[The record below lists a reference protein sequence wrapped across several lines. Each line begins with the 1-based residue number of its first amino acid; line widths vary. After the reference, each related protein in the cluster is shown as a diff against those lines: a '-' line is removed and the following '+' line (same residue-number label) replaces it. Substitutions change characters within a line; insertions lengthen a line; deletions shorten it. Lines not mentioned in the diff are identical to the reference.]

1 MSFPFFIAKRYLTAR
16 SKRNFISIISLMSVT
31 GVAIGVAALVIVMS
45 VYNGVTEE
53 MREKILGANPH
64 VLVLA
69 SQPGAFDPAPVE
81 VAGKG
86 EGVPLLKEESG
97 EEEANKVEPA
107 EAVTPVLGMVQSVPG
122 VKSAT
127 PFLYAEVLL
136 STPSG
141 ATGLVVRGIDPCQA
155 AEAMP
160 LLRELQQGSVANLE
174 RKSGPAGILVGHELA
189 SRFKLRVGS
198 RVNLMSPAGQSTTA
212 GFVPK
217 LKPFR
222 VEGVFKSGMSDFDS
236 RLAYVSLAAAQDLM
250 GYPAGRISGIEAF
263 IEDPYNA
270 KEVAGA
276 VTAKLGWPFYARNW
290 IDMNANLFAALQ
302 LERFGMFIVLVM
314 VILVG
319 SFSIITS
326 LVMLVMEKT
335 KDIAILMSMGAT
347 ARDVRR
353 IFMLQ
358 GAIIG
363 AVGTSIGYVLGII
376 LALLLK
382 EYQFIE
388 LPPDVYMMDTLPVII
403 DPVDLAIIGAVS
415 MLMCYLATIYP
426 ARKAASL
433 VPAEA
438 LRYE

>member
-1 MSFPFFIAKRYLTAR
+1 MSFPLFIASRYLTSR
-16 SKRNFISIISLMSVT
+16 NKRTFISIISLMSVM

-45 VYNGVTEE
+45 VYNGVTSE

-69 SQPGAFDPAPVE
+69 SVPNAFDPP
-81 VAGKG
+81 AGA
-86 EGVPLLKEESG
+86 
-97 EEEANKVEPA
+97 EAGQPSA
-107 EAVTPVLGMVQSVPG
+107 EAGTEAGAEQGGPAVTPVLSRVQGIPG
-122 VKSAT
+122 VVSAT

-136 STPSG
+136 STPYG
-141 ATGLVVRGIDPCQA
+141 ATGLVVRGIDPHQA

-160 LLRELQQGSVANLE
+160 LLRELEDGSVDRLD
-174 RKSGPAGILVGHELA
+174 RRTGPAGILIGRDLA
-189 SRFKLRVGS
+189 ERFRLRVGS
-198 RVNLMSPAGQSTTA
+198 RVNLMSPTGQSSTA

-217 LKPFR
+217 LKSFR
-222 VEGVFKSGMSDFDS
+222 VEGIFKSGMSDFDS
-236 RLAYVSLAAAQDLM
+236 RLAYVALPAAQELM
-250 GYPAGRISGIEAF
+250 GYPSGRISGIEAF
-263 IEDPYNA
+263 VEDPYEA
-270 KEVAGA
+270 QSVAQAA
-276 VTAKLGWPFYARNW
+276 VDELGYPFYARNW

-302 LERFGMFIVLVM
+302 LERFGMFVVLLM

-335 KDIAILMSMGAT
+335 RDIAILMSMGAT
-347 ARDVRR
+347 ASAVRR

-363 AVGTSIGYVLGII
+363 AVGTSLGYVLGII

-382 EYQFIE
+382 KYQFIE

-403 DPVDLAIIGAVS
+403 DPLDLAVIGFVS
-415 MLMCYLATIYP
+415 MLMCFLATIYP
-426 ARKAASL
+426 ARQASRL
-433 VPAEA
+433 IPAEA

>member
-1 MSFPFFIAKRYLTAR
+1 MSFPFFIAKRYLTSR
-16 SKRNFISIISLMSVT
+16 SKRTFISIISLMSVM

-64 VLVLA
+64 IIVLS

-81 VAGKG
+81 G
-86 EGVPLLKEESG
+86 LLKEEG
-97 EEEANKVEPA
+97 EQTAAPVQTDPA
-107 EAVTPVLGMVQSVPG
+107 KEGGASVSPVLAPVQQVPG
-122 VKSAT
+122 IVSAT

-136 STPSG
+136 STPYG
-141 ATGLVVRGIDPCQA
+141 ATGLVVRGIDPGQA

-160 LLRELQQGSVANLE
+160 LLRELQKGSVEDLDRE
-174 RKSGPAGILVGHELA
+174 SGPAGMIVGHDLA
-189 SRFKLRVGS
+189 TRFKLRVGS
-198 RVNLMSPAGQSTTA
+198 RVNLMSPAGQRTTA

-217 LKPFR
+217 LKSFR
-222 VEGVFKSGMSDFDS
+222 VAGIFKSGMSDFDS
-236 RLAYVSLAAAQDLM
+236 RLAYVSLPAAQDLM
-250 GYPAGRISGIEAF
+250 GYPSGRISGIEAF
-263 IEDPYNA
+263 VEDPYKA
-270 KEVAGA
+270 KEIGSAVAE
-276 VTAKLGWPFYARNW
+276 KLGWPFYARNW

-358 GAIIG
+358 GVLIG

-403 DPVDLAIIGAVS
+403 DPLDLAIIGAVS

-426 ARKAASL
+426 ARKASAL

>member
-1 MSFPFFIAKRYLTAR
+1 MKGESMSYSLFIASRYLTSR
-16 SKRNFISIISLMSVT
+16 SKRTFISIISFMSVL

-64 VLVLA
+64 VMVMA
-69 SQPGAFDPAPVE
+69 TQAGAFGPEA
-81 VAGKG
+81 ARG
-86 EGVPLLKEESG
+86 EGEVIERIRE
-97 EEEANKVEPA
+97 
-107 EAVTPVLGMVQSVPG
+107 TPG
-122 VKSAT
+122 VVSAT

-136 STPSG
+136 STPQG
-141 ATGLVVRGIDPCQA
+141 ATGLVVRGIDPVSA
-155 AEAMP
+155 GESMP
-160 LLRELQQGSVANLE
+160 LLHHLESGSVEDLVRE
-174 RKSGPAGILVGHELA
+174 SGPAGMIVGHDLA
-189 SRFKLRVGS
+189 RRFNLRVGS
-198 RVNLMSPAGQSTTA
+198 RVNLMSPAGQRTTA

-217 LKPFR
+217 LRSFR
-222 VEGVFKSGMSDFDS
+222 VVGVFKSGMSDFDS
-236 RLAYVSLAAAQDLM
+236 RLAYVSLGAAQELM
-250 GYPAGRISGIEAF
+250 GYPDGRVSGVEAF
-263 IEDPYNA
+263 VKNPYDA
-270 KEVAGA
+270 RDIARDVAER
-276 VTAKLGWPFYARNW
+276 LGPPFYSRNW

-302 LERFGMFIVLVM
+302 LERFGMFIVLLM

-347 ARDVRR
+347 AAGVRR
-353 IFMLQ
+353 IFMFQ

-363 AVGTSIGYVLGII
+363 AVGTSIGYVLGIV

-382 EYQFIE
+382 KYQFIE
-388 LPPDVYMMDTLPVII
+388 LPPGVYMMDTLPVII
-403 DPVDLAIIGAVS
+403 DPVDLLVIGAVS
-415 MLMCYLATIYP
+415 MLLCFVATIYP
-426 ARKAASL
+426 ARQAARL

>member
-16 SKRNFISIISLMSVT
+16 SKRTFISIISLMSVM

-64 VLVLA
+64 VVVLA
-69 SQPGAFDPAPVE
+69 SQPDAFDPPA
-81 VAGKG
+81 
-86 EGVPLLKEESG
+86 EGIQENADGLPLLKEEAASPEGQAASSG
-97 EEEANKVEPA
+97 
-107 EAVTPVLGMVQSVPG
+107 VTPVLARVQSVPG
-122 VKSAT
+122 IVSAT

-136 STPSG
+136 STPYG
-141 ATGLVVRGIDPCQA
+141 ATGLVVRGIDPHQA

-160 LLRELQQGSVANLE
+160 MLRNLQKGSVANLE
-174 RKSGPAGILVGHELA
+174 RESGPAGILVGHELA

-217 LKPFR
+217 LKSFR

-250 GYPAGRISGIEAF
+250 GYPSGRISGIEAF
-263 IEDPYNA
+263 IEDPYEA
-270 KEVAGA
+270 KEVAA
-276 VTAKLGWPFYARNW
+276 TVSAKLGWPFYARNW

-347 ARDVRR
+347 VRDVRR

-403 DPVDLAIIGAVS
+403 DPIDLAIIGAVS

>member
-1 MSFPFFIAKRYLTAR
+1 MSYSLFIASRYLTSR
-16 SKRNFISIISLMSVT
+16 NKRTFISVISLMSVL

-45 VYNGVTEE
+45 VYNGVTQE

-64 VLVLA
+64 IMVMA
-69 SQPGAFDPAPVE
+69 TQAGAFGADA
-81 VAGKG
+81 AKG
-86 EGVPLLKEESG
+86 RG
-97 EEEANKVEPA
+97 EAIERIRE
-107 EAVTPVLGMVQSVPG
+107 TPG
-122 VKSAT
+122 VVSAT

-136 STPSG
+136 STPQG
-141 ATGLVVRGIDPCQA
+141 ATGLVVRGIDPELA
-155 AEAMP
+155 VESMP
-160 LLRELQQGSVANLE
+160 MLQHLESGSVENLSRE
-174 RKSGPAGILVGHELA
+174 QGPAGMLVGQELA
-189 SRFKLRVGS
+189 RRFHLSVGS
-198 RVNLMSPAGQSTTA
+198 RVNLMSPAGQRTTA

-217 LKPFR
+217 LRSFR
-222 VEGVFKSGMSDFDS
+222 VEGIFKSGMSDFDS
-236 RLAYVSLAAAQDLM
+236 RLAYVPIAATQDLM
-250 GYPAGRISGIEAF
+250 GYPDGHISGVEAF
-263 IEDPYNA
+263 VEDPYKA
-270 KEVAGA
+270 RDIASDIVERLGA
-276 VTAKLGWPFYARNW
+276 PFYARNW

-302 LERFGMFIVLVM
+302 LERFGMFIVLLM

-347 ARDVRR
+347 TAGVRR

-363 AVGTSIGYVLGII
+363 AVGTSIGYVLGIV

-382 EYQFIE
+382 KYQFIE
-388 LPPDVYMMDTLPVII
+388 LPPGVYMMDTLPVII
-403 DPVDLAIIGAVS
+403 EPLDLLIIGAVS
-415 MLMCYLATIYP
+415 MLMCFVATIYP
-426 ARKAASL
+426 ARQASRL

>member
-1 MSFPFFIAKRYLTAR
+1 MSYSLFIASRYLTSR
-16 SKRNFISIISLMSVT
+16 NKRTFISVISLMSVL

-45 VYNGVTEE
+45 VYNGVTQE

-64 VLVLA
+64 IMIMSTQA
-69 SQPGAFDPAPVE
+69 GAFGPEA
-81 VAGKG
+81 AKG
-86 EGVPLLKEESG
+86 RGDVIERIRE
-97 EEEANKVEPA
+97 
-107 EAVTPVLGMVQSVPG
+107 TPG
-122 VKSAT
+122 VVSAT

-136 STPSG
+136 STPQG
-141 ATGLVVRGIDPCQA
+141 ATGLVVRGIDPELA
-155 AEAMP
+155 AESMP
-160 LLRELQQGSVANLE
+160 MLRHLESGSVDNLARE
-174 RKSGPAGILVGHELA
+174 EGPSGMLVGHDLA
-189 SRFKLRVGS
+189 RRFHLSVGS
-198 RVNLMSPAGQSTTA
+198 RVNLMSPAGQRTTA

-217 LKPFR
+217 LRSFR
-222 VEGVFKSGMSDFDS
+222 VEGIFKSGMSDFDS
-236 RLAYVSLAAAQDLM
+236 RLAYVPIAAAQDLM
-250 GYPAGRISGIEAF
+250 GYPDGHISGVEAF
-263 IEDPYNA
+263 VEDPYKA
-270 KEVAGA
+270 RDIASGMAASLGA
-276 VTAKLGWPFYARNW
+276 PFYARNW

-302 LERFGMFIVLVM
+302 LERFGMFIVLLM

-347 ARDVRR
+347 GAGVRR

-363 AVGTSIGYVLGII
+363 AVGTGIGYVLGIV

-382 EYQFIE
+382 KYQFIE
-388 LPPDVYMMDTLPVII
+388 LPPGVYMMDTLPVII
-403 DPVDLAIIGAVS
+403 EPLDLLIIGAVS
-415 MLMCYLATIYP
+415 MLMCFVATIYP
-426 ARKAASL
+426 ARQASRL

>member
-16 SKRNFISIISLMSVT
+16 SKRTFISIISLMSVM

-64 VLVLA
+64 VVVLA
-69 SQPGAFDPAPVE
+69 SQPDAFDP
-81 VAGKG
+81 
-86 EGVPLLKEESG
+86 
-97 EEEANKVEPA
+97 PA
-107 EAVTPVLGMVQSVPG
+107 ESALDNADGLPLTKAEAGPTEGQAASSGVTPVLARVQNVPG
-122 VKSAT
+122 IVSAT

-136 STPSG
+136 STPYG
-141 ATGLVVRGIDPCQA
+141 ATGLVVRGIDPHQA

-160 LLRELQQGSVANLE
+160 MLRNLQKGSVANLE
-174 RKSGPAGILVGHELA
+174 SESGPAGILVGHELA
-189 SRFKLRVGS
+189 SRSKLRVGS
-198 RVNLMSPAGQSTTA
+198 RVNLMSPAGQRTTA

-217 LKPFR
+217 LKSFR
-222 VEGVFKSGMSDFDS
+222 VEGIFKSGMSDFDS
-236 RLAYVSLAAAQDLM
+236 RLAYVALPAAQDLM

-263 IEDPYNA
+263 VEDPYKA
-270 KEVAGA
+270 KEAGA
-276 VTAKLGWPFYARNW
+276 AVSETLGWPFYARNW

-335 KDIAILMSMGAT
+335 RDIAILMSMGAT

-382 EYQFIE
+382 KYQFIE

-403 DPVDLAIIGAVS
+403 EPLDLAIIGAVS

-426 ARKAASL
+426 ARKASGL

>member
-16 SKRNFISIISLMSVT
+16 SKRSFISIISLMSVA

-69 SQPGAFDPAPVE
+69 SQPGAFDPQPAAE
-81 VAGKG
+81 VPSADT
-86 EGVPLLKEESG
+86 LLKEE
-97 EEEANKVEPA
+97 PA
-107 EAVTPVLGMVQSVPG
+107 ETAAEKAAQGADSTVTPVLGLVQSVPG
-122 VKSAT
+122 VTSAT

-136 STPSG
+136 STPYG
-141 ATGLVVRGIDPCQA
+141 ATGLVVRGIDPKQA
-155 AEAMP
+155 AEALP
-160 LLRELQQGSVANLE
+160 LLRNLQKGDVSSLE
-174 RKSGPAGILVGHELA
+174 KTSGPAGILVGHELA

-198 RVNLMSPAGQSTTA
+198 RVNLMSPTGQRTTA

-217 LKPFR
+217 LKSFR
-222 VEGVFKSGMSDFDS
+222 VGGIFKSGMSDFDS
-236 RLAYVSLAAAQDLM
+236 RLAYVSLPAAQELM

-263 IEDPYNA
+263 VEEPYEA
-270 KEVAGA
+270 KEVGAAIAG
-276 VTAKLGWPFYARNW
+276 KLGWPFYTRNW

-347 ARDVRR
+347 VRDVRR

-363 AVGTSIGYVLGII
+363 AVGTSLGYVLGII

-403 DPVDLAIIGAVS
+403 DPLDLAIIGAVS

-426 ARKAASL
+426 ARKASAL

>member
-16 SKRNFISIISLMSVT
+16 SKRTFISIISLMSVM

-64 VLVLA
+64 IIVLS

-81 VAGKG
+81 G
-86 EGVPLLKEESG
+86 LLKEEG
-97 EEEANKVEPA
+97 EQTAASAQADLAKEKGASVS
-107 EAVTPVLGMVQSVPG
+107 PVLAPVQQVPG
-122 VKSAT
+122 IVSAT

-136 STPSG
+136 STPYG
-141 ATGLVVRGIDPCQA
+141 ATGLVVRGIDPGQA

-160 LLRELQQGSVANLE
+160 LLRELQKGSVEDLDRE
-174 RKSGPAGILVGHELA
+174 SGPAGMIVGHELA
-189 SRFKLRVGS
+189 TRFKLRVGS
-198 RVNLMSPAGQSTTA
+198 RVNLMSPAGQRTTA

-217 LKPFR
+217 LKSFR
-222 VEGVFKSGMSDFDS
+222 VAGIFKSGMSDFDS
-236 RLAYVSLAAAQDLM
+236 RLAYVALPAAQDLM

-263 IEDPYNA
+263 TEDPYEA
-270 KEVAGA
+270 KEIGGA
-276 VTAKLGWPFYARNW
+276 VAEKLGWPFYARNW

-335 KDIAILMSMGAT
+335 RDIAILMSMGAT

-353 IFMLQ
+353 IFTLQ

-363 AVGTSIGYVLGII
+363 AVGTGIGYVLGII

-382 EYQFIE
+382 KYQFIE

-403 DPVDLAIIGAVS
+403 DPLDLAVIGVVS

-426 ARKAASL
+426 ARKASGL

>member
-1 MSFPFFIAKRYLTAR
+1 MSYPLFIASRYLTSR
-16 SKRNFISIISLMSVT
+16 SKRTFISIISLMSVM

-45 VYNGVTEE
+45 VYNGVTQETQD
-53 MREKILGANPH
+53 KILGANPH
-64 VLVLA
+64 IMVM
-69 SQPGAFDPAPVE
+69 SSRPGAFNAPSVT
-81 VAGKG
+81 G
-86 EGVPLLKEESG
+86 EGEST
-97 EEEANKVEPA
+97 ES
-107 EAVTPVLGMVQSVPG
+107 PVLAQVRQMPG
-122 VKSAT
+122 VTSAV

-141 ATGLVVRGIDPCQA
+141 ATGLVVRGIDPEQSM
-155 AEAMP
+155 EAMP
-160 LLRELQQGSVANLE
+160 MLRDLEQGSAASLVAGA
-174 RKSGPAGILVGHELA
+174 GPAGIIVGQDLA
-189 SRFKLRVGS
+189 KRFRLYVGS
-198 RVNLMSPAGQSTTA
+198 RINLMSPAGQRTTA

-217 LKPFR
+217 LKSFR
-222 VEGVFKSGMSDFDS
+222 VVGIFKSGMSDFDS
-236 RLAYVSLAAAQDLM
+236 RLAYVSIDAAQELM
-250 GYPAGRISGIEAF
+250 GYPAGHITGIEAF
-263 IEDPYNA
+263 VEDPFEA
-270 KEVAGA
+270 RDTAVALA
-276 VTAKLGWPFYARNW
+276 DRLGVPFYTRNW

-302 LERFGMFIVLVM
+302 LERFGMFIVLLM

-347 ARDVRR
+347 ASGIRR

-363 AVGTSIGYVLGII
+363 AVGTSIGYVLGIV

-382 EYQFIE
+382 KYQFIE
-388 LPPDVYMMDTLPVII
+388 LPPDVYIMDTLPVII
-403 DPVDLAIIGAVS
+403 DPVDLVIIGVVS
-415 MLMCYLATIYP
+415 MFMCFVATIYP
-426 ARKAASL
+426 SRQASRL

>member
-1 MSFPFFIAKRYLTAR
+1 MSFPLFIAKRYLTAR
-16 SKRNFISIISLMSVT
+16 SKRSFISIISLMSVA

-69 SQPGAFDPAPVE
+69 SQPGAFDPLPAAESAEPSLTVE
-81 VAGKG
+81 G
-86 EGVPLLKEESG
+86 EGGSGQKAES
-97 EEEANKVEPA
+97 
-107 EAVTPVLGMVQSVPG
+107 AVTPVLRRVQNVPG
-122 VKSAT
+122 VHSAT

-136 STPSG
+136 STPYG
-141 ATGLVVRGIDPCQA
+141 ATGLVVRGIDPRQA

-160 LLRELQQGSVANLE
+160 LLRELQQGSVDNLE
-174 RKSGPAGILVGHELA
+174 KTSGPAGILVGHELA

-198 RVNLMSPAGQSTTA
+198 RVNLMSPAGQRTTA

-217 LKPFR
+217 LKSFR
-222 VEGVFKSGMSDFDS
+222 VEGIFKSGMSDFDS
-236 RLAYVSLAAAQDLM
+236 RLAYVPLAAAQELM

-263 IEDPYNA
+263 IDDPYQA
-270 KEVAGA
+270 KEVGA
-276 VTAKLGWPFYARNW
+276 AVAAELGWPFYARNW

-382 EYQFIE
+382 KYQFIE

-403 DPVDLAIIGAVS
+403 DPLDLAVIGAVS

-426 ARKAASL
+426 ARKAAGL

>member
-1 MSFPFFIAKRYLTAR
+1 MKGESMSYSLFIASRYLTSR
-16 SKRNFISIISLMSVT
+16 SKRTFISIISYMSVL

-64 VLVLA
+64 VMVMA
-69 SQPGAFDPAPVE
+69 TQAGAFGPEA
-81 VAGKG
+81 ARG
-86 EGVPLLKEESG
+86 EGEVIERIRE
-97 EEEANKVEPA
+97 
-107 EAVTPVLGMVQSVPG
+107 TPG
-122 VKSAT
+122 VVSAT

-136 STPSG
+136 STPQG
-141 ATGLVVRGIDPCQA
+141 ATGLVVRGIDPVSA
-155 AEAMP
+155 GESMP
-160 LLRELQQGSVANLE
+160 LLHHLESGSVEDLVRE
-174 RKSGPAGILVGHELA
+174 SGPAGMIVGHDLA
-189 SRFKLRVGS
+189 RRFNLRVGS
-198 RVNLMSPAGQSTTA
+198 RVNLMSPAGQRTTA

-217 LKPFR
+217 LRSFR
-222 VEGVFKSGMSDFDS
+222 VVGVFKSGMSDFDS
-236 RLAYVSLAAAQDLM
+236 RLAYVSLGAAQELM
-250 GYPAGRISGIEAF
+250 GYPDGHVSGVEAF
-263 IEDPYNA
+263 VKNPYDARDIA
-270 KEVAGA
+270 KDVAQR
-276 VTAKLGWPFYARNW
+276 LGPPFYSRNW

-302 LERFGMFIVLVM
+302 LERFGMFIVLLM

-347 ARDVRR
+347 AAGVRR
-353 IFMLQ
+353 IFMFQ

-363 AVGTSIGYVLGII
+363 AVGTSIGYVLGIV

-382 EYQFIE
+382 KYQFIE
-388 LPPDVYMMDTLPVII
+388 LPPGVYMMDTLPVII
-403 DPVDLAIIGAVS
+403 DPVDLLVIGAVS
-415 MLMCYLATIYP
+415 MLLCFVATIYP
-426 ARKAASL
+426 ARQAARL

>member
-1 MSFPFFIAKRYLTAR
+1 MKGESMSYSLFIASRYLTSR
-16 SKRNFISIISLMSVT
+16 SKRTFISIISFMSVL

-64 VLVLA
+64 VMVMA
-69 SQPGAFDPAPVE
+69 TQAGAFGPEA
-81 VAGKG
+81 AKG
-86 EGVPLLKEESG
+86 EGEVIERIRE
-97 EEEANKVEPA
+97 
-107 EAVTPVLGMVQSVPG
+107 TPG
-122 VKSAT
+122 VVSAT

-136 STPSG
+136 STPQG
-141 ATGLVVRGIDPCQA
+141 ATGLVVRGIDPVSA
-155 AEAMP
+155 GESMP
-160 LLRELQQGSVANLE
+160 LLHHLESGSVEDLVRE
-174 RKSGPAGILVGHELA
+174 SGPAGMIVGHDLA
-189 SRFKLRVGS
+189 RRFNLRVGS
-198 RVNLMSPAGQSTTA
+198 RVNLMSPAGQRTTA

-217 LKPFR
+217 LRSFR
-222 VEGVFKSGMSDFDS
+222 VVGVFKSGMSDFDS
-236 RLAYVSLAAAQDLM
+236 RLAYVSLGAAQELM
-250 GYPAGRISGIEAF
+250 GYPDGHVSGVEAF
-263 IEDPYNA
+263 VKNPYDARDIA
-270 KEVAGA
+270 KDVAQR
-276 VTAKLGWPFYARNW
+276 LGPPFYSRNW

-302 LERFGMFIVLVM
+302 LERFGMFIVLLM

-347 ARDVRR
+347 AAGVRR
-353 IFMLQ
+353 IFMFQ

-363 AVGTSIGYVLGII
+363 AVGTSIGYVLGIV

-382 EYQFIE
+382 KYQFIE
-388 LPPDVYMMDTLPVII
+388 LPPGVYMMDTLPVII
-403 DPVDLAIIGAVS
+403 DPVDLLVIGAVS
-415 MLMCYLATIYP
+415 MLLCFVATIYP
-426 ARKAASL
+426 ARQAARL

>member
-69 SQPGAFDPAPVE
+69 SQPGAFDPEPAKM
-81 VAGKG
+81 AD
-86 EGVPLLKEESG
+86 VPLLKEASG
-97 EEEANKVEPA
+97 EEEAKKVEPT
-107 EAVTPVLGMVQSVPG
+107 EAVTPVLGMVQSVHG

-141 ATGLVVRGIDPCQA
+141 ATGLVVRGIDPRQA

-217 LKPFR
+217 LKSFR

-236 RLAYVSLAAAQDLM
+236 RLAYVSLPAAQDLM
-250 GYPAGRISGIEAF
+250 GYPVGRISGIETF
-263 IEDPYNA
+263 VDEPYDA
-270 KEVAGA
+270 QGIASHIAASLGA
-276 VTAKLGWPFYARNW
+276 PFFTRNW

-302 LERFGMFIVLVM
+302 L
-314 VILVG
+314 
-319 SFSIITS
+319 
-326 LVMLVMEKT
+326 
-335 KDIAILMSMGAT
+335 
-347 ARDVRR
+347 RR
-353 IFMLQ
+353 
-358 GAIIG
+358 
-363 AVGTSIGYVLGII
+363 
-376 LALLLK
+376 
-382 EYQFIE
+382 
-388 LPPDVYMMDTLPVII
+388 
-403 DPVDLAIIGAVS
+403 
-415 MLMCYLATIYP
+415 
-426 ARKAASL
+426 
-433 VPAEA
+433 AEA
-438 LRYE
+438 HQNHTVFLLFQSRIVHHYSALH

>member
-1 MSFPFFIAKRYLTAR
+1 MKGESMSYSLFIASRYLTSR
-16 SKRNFISIISLMSVT
+16 SKRTFISIISFMSVL

-64 VLVLA
+64 VMVMA
-69 SQPGAFDPAPVE
+69 TQAGAFGPEA
-81 VAGKG
+81 ARG
-86 EGVPLLKEESG
+86 EGEVIERIRE
-97 EEEANKVEPA
+97 
-107 EAVTPVLGMVQSVPG
+107 TPG
-122 VKSAT
+122 VVSAT

-136 STPSG
+136 STPQG
-141 ATGLVVRGIDPCQA
+141 ATGLVVRGIDPVSA
-155 AEAMP
+155 GESMP
-160 LLRELQQGSVANLE
+160 LLHHLESGSVEDLVRE
-174 RKSGPAGILVGHELA
+174 SGPAGMIVGHDLA
-189 SRFKLRVGS
+189 RRFNLRVGS
-198 RVNLMSPAGQSTTA
+198 RVNLMSPAGQRTTA

-217 LKPFR
+217 LRSFR
-222 VEGVFKSGMSDFDS
+222 VVGVFKSGMSDFDS
-236 RLAYVSLAAAQDLM
+236 RLAYVSLGAAQDLM
-250 GYPAGRISGIEAF
+250 GYPDGHVSGVEAF
-263 IEDPYNA
+263 VKNPYDA
-270 KEVAGA
+270 RDIARDVAER
-276 VTAKLGWPFYARNW
+276 LGPPFYSRNW

-302 LERFGMFIVLVM
+302 LERFGMFIVLLM

-347 ARDVRR
+347 AAGVRR
-353 IFMLQ
+353 IFMFQ

-363 AVGTSIGYVLGII
+363 AVGTSIGYVLGIV

-382 EYQFIE
+382 KYQFIE
-388 LPPDVYMMDTLPVII
+388 LPPGVYMMDTLPVII
-403 DPVDLAIIGAVS
+403 DPVDLLVIGAVS
-415 MLMCYLATIYP
+415 MLLCFVATIYP
-426 ARKAASL
+426 ARQAARL

>member
-1 MSFPFFIAKRYLTAR
+1 MSFSLFIASRYLISR
-16 SKRNFISIISLMSVT
+16 SKRTFISIISYMSVL

-64 VLVLA
+64 VMVMA
-69 SQPGAFDPAPVE
+69 TQ
-81 VAGKG
+81 AGVFGPEAAKG
-86 EGVPLLKEESG
+86 EGEVIERIRE
-97 EEEANKVEPA
+97 
-107 EAVTPVLGMVQSVPG
+107 TPG
-122 VKSAT
+122 VVSAT

-136 STPSG
+136 STPQG
-141 ATGLVVRGIDPCQA
+141 ATGLVVRGIDTASA
-155 AEAMP
+155 AESMP
-160 LLRELQQGSVANLE
+160 LLQHLESGSVENLNRE
-174 RKSGPAGILVGHELA
+174 SGPAGMLVGHDLA
-189 SRFKLRVGS
+189 RRFNLRVGS
-198 RVNLMSPAGQSTTA
+198 RVNLMSPAGQRTTA

-217 LKPFR
+217 LRSFR
-222 VEGVFKSGMSDFDS
+222 VEGIFKSGMSDFDS
-236 RLAYVSLAAAQDLM
+236 RLAYVSIGAAQELM
-250 GYPAGRISGIEAF
+250 GYPDGHVSGVEAF
-263 IEDPYNA
+263 VKNPYDA
-270 KEVAGA
+270 REIAASVAER
-276 VTAKLGWPFYARNW
+276 LGPPFYARNW

-302 LERFGMFIVLVM
+302 LERFGMFIVLLM

-347 ARDVRR
+347 AAGVRR
-353 IFMLQ
+353 IFMFQ

-363 AVGTSIGYVLGII
+363 AVGTTIGYVLGIV

-382 EYQFIE
+382 KYQFIE
-388 LPPDVYMMDTLPVII
+388 LPPGVYMMDTLPVII
-403 DPVDLAIIGAVS
+403 DPLDLVIIGAVS
-415 MLMCYLATIYP
+415 MFMCFVATIYP
-426 ARKAASL
+426 ARQASRL

>member
-1 MSFPFFIAKRYLTAR
+1 MSFPLFIASRYLTSR
-16 SKRNFISIISLMSVT
+16 NKRTFISIISLMSVM

-45 VYNGVTEE
+45 VYNGVTSE

-69 SQPGAFDPAPVE
+69 SVPNAFDPP
-81 VAGKG
+81 AGA
-86 EGVPLLKEESG
+86 
-97 EEEANKVEPA
+97 EAGQPSA
-107 EAVTPVLGMVQSVPG
+107 EAGTEAGAEQGGPAVTPVLSRVQGIPG
-122 VKSAT
+122 VVSAT

-136 STPSG
+136 STPYG
-141 ATGLVVRGIDPCQA
+141 ATGLVVRGIDPHQA

-160 LLRELQQGSVANLE
+160 LLRELEDGSVDRLD
-174 RKSGPAGILVGHELA
+174 RRTGPAGILIGRDLA
-189 SRFKLRVGS
+189 ERFRLRVGS
-198 RVNLMSPAGQSTTA
+198 RVNLMSPTGQSSTA

-217 LKPFR
+217 LKSFR
-222 VEGVFKSGMSDFDS
+222 VEGIFKSGMSDFDS
-236 RLAYVSLAAAQDLM
+236 RLAYVALPAAQELM
-250 GYPAGRISGIEAF
+250 GYPSGRISGIEAF
-263 IEDPYNA
+263 VEDPYEA
-270 KEVAGA
+270 QSVAQAA
-276 VTAKLGWPFYARNW
+276 VDELGYPFYARNW

-302 LERFGMFIVLVM
+302 LERFGMFVVLLM

-335 KDIAILMSMGAT
+335 RDIAILMSMGAT
-347 ARDVRR
+347 ASAVRR

-363 AVGTSIGYVLGII
+363 AVGTSLGYVLGII

-382 EYQFIE
+382 KYQFI
-388 LPPDVYMMDTLPVII
+388 VYMMDTLPVII
-403 DPVDLAIIGAVS
+403 DPVDLIVIGAVS
-415 MLMCYLATIYP
+415 MLMCFLATIYP
-426 ARKAASL
+426 ARQASRL
-433 VPAEA
+433 IPAEA

>member
-1 MSFPFFIAKRYLTAR
+1 MKGESMSYSLFIASRYLTSR
-16 SKRNFISIISLMSVT
+16 SKRTFISIISFMSVL

-64 VLVLA
+64 VMVMA
-69 SQPGAFDPAPVE
+69 TQAGAFGPEA
-81 VAGKG
+81 ARG
-86 EGVPLLKEESG
+86 EGEVIERIRE
-97 EEEANKVEPA
+97 
-107 EAVTPVLGMVQSVPG
+107 TPG
-122 VKSAT
+122 VVSAT

-136 STPSG
+136 STPQG
-141 ATGLVVRGIDPCQA
+141 ATGLVVRGIDPVSA
-155 AEAMP
+155 GESMP
-160 LLRELQQGSVANLE
+160 LLHHLESGSVEDLVRE
-174 RKSGPAGILVGHELA
+174 SGPAGMIVGHDLA
-189 SRFKLRVGS
+189 RRFNLRVGS
-198 RVNLMSPAGQSTTA
+198 RVNLMSPAGQRTTA

-217 LKPFR
+217 LRSFR
-222 VEGVFKSGMSDFDS
+222 VVGVFKSGMSDFDS
-236 RLAYVSLAAAQDLM
+236 RLAYVSLGAAQDLM
-250 GYPAGRISGIEAF
+250 GYPDGHVSGVEAF
-263 IEDPYNA
+263 VKNPYDARGIA
-270 KEVAGA
+270 KDVAER
-276 VTAKLGWPFYARNW
+276 LGSPFYSRNW

-302 LERFGMFIVLVM
+302 LERFGMFIVLLM

-347 ARDVRR
+347 AAGVRR
-353 IFMLQ
+353 IFMFQ

-363 AVGTSIGYVLGII
+363 AVGTSIGYVLGIV

-382 EYQFIE
+382 KYQFIE
-388 LPPDVYMMDTLPVII
+388 LPPGVYMMDTLPVII
-403 DPVDLAIIGAVS
+403 DPVDLLVIGAVS
-415 MLMCYLATIYP
+415 MLLCFVATIYP
-426 ARKAASL
+426 ARQAARL

>member
-16 SKRNFISIISLMSVT
+16 SKRTFISIISLMSVM

-64 VLVLA
+64 VVVLA
-69 SQPGAFDPAPVE
+69 SQPDAFDPPAE
-81 VAGKG
+81 VLQDPA
-86 EGVPLLKEESG
+86 EGLPLLKEETAQ
-97 EEEANKVEPA
+97 EEQNASRS
-107 EAVTPVLGMVQSVPG
+107 VTPVLERVQSVPG
-122 VKSAT
+122 IVSAT

-136 STPSG
+136 STPYG
-141 ATGLVVRGIDPCQA
+141 ATGLVVRGIDPHQA

-160 LLRELQQGSVANLE
+160 MLRELQKGSVAGLE
-174 RKSGPAGILVGHELA
+174 RESGPAGILVGHELA

-198 RVNLMSPAGQSTTA
+198 RVNLMSPAGQRTTA

-217 LKPFR
+217 LKSFR
-222 VEGVFKSGMSDFDS
+222 VEGIFKSGMSDFDS
-236 RLAYVSLAAAQDLM
+236 RLAYVALPAAQDLM
-250 GYPAGRISGIEAF
+250 GYPSGRISGIEAF
-263 IEDPYNA
+263 VEDPYKA
-270 KEVAGA
+270 REAGA
-276 VTAKLGWPFYARNW
+276 AVAEKLGWPFYARNW

-302 LERFGMFIVLVM
+302 LERFGMFVVLVM

-335 KDIAILMSMGAT
+335 RDIAILMSMGAT

-363 AVGTSIGYVLGII
+363 AVGTAIGYVLGII

-382 EYQFIE
+382 KYQFIE

-403 DPVDLAIIGAVS
+403 DPLDLAVIGAVS

-426 ARKAASL
+426 ARKASGL

>member
-1 MSFPFFIAKRYLTAR
+1 MSYSLFIASRYLISR
-16 SKRNFISIISLMSVT
+16 SKRTFISIISYMSVL

-64 VLVLA
+64 IMVMA
-69 SQPGAFDPAPVE
+69 TQAGAFGAS
-81 VAGKG
+81 AAKG
-86 EGVPLLKEESG
+86 EG
-97 EEEANKVEPA
+97 
-107 EAVTPVLGMVQSVPG
+107 AVIERIRETPG
-122 VKSAT
+122 VVSAT

-136 STPSG
+136 STPQG
-141 ATGLVVRGIDPCQA
+141 ATGLVVRGIDTA
-155 AEAMP
+155 SAGEAMP
-160 LLRELQQGSVANLE
+160 LLHHLESGSLENLARE
-174 RKSGPAGILVGHELA
+174 SGPAGMIVGHDLA
-189 SRFKLRVGS
+189 RRFNLRVGS
-198 RVNLMSPAGQSTTA
+198 RVNLMSPAGQRTTA

-217 LKPFR
+217 LRSFR
-222 VEGVFKSGMSDFDS
+222 VEGIFKSGMSDFDS
-236 RLAYVSLAAAQDLM
+236 RLAYVSLPAAQELM
-250 GYPAGRISGIEAF
+250 GYPDGHVSGVEAF
-263 IEDPYNA
+263 VKNPYDA
-270 KEVAGA
+270 REIAASVAER
-276 VTAKLGWPFYARNW
+276 LGPPFYARNW

-302 LERFGMFIVLVM
+302 LERFGMFIVLLM

-347 ARDVRR
+347 ASGVRR

-363 AVGTSIGYVLGII
+363 AVGTSIGYVLGIV

-382 EYQFIE
+382 KYQFIE
-388 LPPDVYMMDTLPVII
+388 LPPGVYMMDTLPVII
-403 DPVDLAIIGAVS
+403 DPLDLLTIGAVS
-415 MLMCYLATIYP
+415 MLLCFVATIYP
-426 ARKAASL
+426 ARQAARL

>member
-1 MSFPFFIAKRYLTAR
+1 MKGESMSYSLFIASRYLTSR
-16 SKRNFISIISLMSVT
+16 SKRTFISIISFMSVL

-64 VLVLA
+64 VMVMA
-69 SQPGAFDPAPVE
+69 TQAGAFGPEA
-81 VAGKG
+81 ARG
-86 EGVPLLKEESG
+86 EGEVIERIRE
-97 EEEANKVEPA
+97 
-107 EAVTPVLGMVQSVPG
+107 TPG
-122 VKSAT
+122 VVSAT

-136 STPSG
+136 STPQG
-141 ATGLVVRGIDPCQA
+141 ATGLVVRGIDPVSA
-155 AEAMP
+155 GESMP
-160 LLRELQQGSVANLE
+160 LLHHLESGSVEDLVRE
-174 RKSGPAGILVGHELA
+174 SGPAGMIVGHDLA
-189 SRFKLRVGS
+189 RRFNLRVGS
-198 RVNLMSPAGQSTTA
+198 RVNLMSPAGQRTTA

-217 LKPFR
+217 LRSFR
-222 VEGVFKSGMSDFDS
+222 VVGVFKSGMSDFDS
-236 RLAYVSLAAAQDLM
+236 RLAYVSLGAAQELM
-250 GYPAGRISGIEAF
+250 GYPDGHVSGVEAF
-263 IEDPYNA
+263 VKNPYDA
-270 KEVAGA
+270 RDIARDVAQR
-276 VTAKLGWPFYARNW
+276 LGPPFYSRNW

-302 LERFGMFIVLVM
+302 LERFGMFIVLLM

-347 ARDVRR
+347 AAGVRR
-353 IFMLQ
+353 IFMFQ

-363 AVGTSIGYVLGII
+363 AVGTSIGYVLGIV

-382 EYQFIE
+382 KYQFIE
-388 LPPDVYMMDTLPVII
+388 LPPGVYMMDTLPVII
-403 DPVDLAIIGAVS
+403 DPVDLLVIGAVS
-415 MLMCYLATIYP
+415 MLLCFVATIYP
-426 ARKAASL
+426 ARQAARL

>member
-16 SKRNFISIISLMSVT
+16 SKRTFISIISLMSVM

-64 VLVLA
+64 VVVLA
-69 SQPGAFDPAPVE
+69 SQPDAFDPPAE
-81 VAGKG
+81 VRQDSA
-86 EGVPLLKEESG
+86 ESLPLLKEETGGQDAPRS
-97 EEEANKVEPA
+97 
-107 EAVTPVLGMVQSVPG
+107 VTPILERVQSVPG
-122 VKSAT
+122 IVSAT

-136 STPSG
+136 STPYG
-141 ATGLVVRGIDPCQA
+141 ATGLVVRGIDPHQA

-160 LLRELQQGSVANLE
+160 MLRNLQKGSVANLE
-174 RKSGPAGILVGHELA
+174 RESGPAGILVGHELA

-198 RVNLMSPAGQSTTA
+198 RVNLMSPAGQRTTA

-217 LKPFR
+217 LKSFR
-222 VEGVFKSGMSDFDS
+222 VEGIFKSGMSDFDS
-236 RLAYVSLAAAQDLM
+236 RLAYVALPAAQDLM

-263 IEDPYNA
+263 VEDPYKA
-270 KEVAGA
+270 KEAGA
-276 VTAKLGWPFYARNW
+276 AVSEKLGWPFYARNW

-302 LERFGMFIVLVM
+302 LERFGMFVVLVM

-335 KDIAILMSMGAT
+335 RDIAILMSMGAT

-353 IFMLQ
+353 IFKLQ

-363 AVGTSIGYVLGII
+363 AVGTVIGYVLGII

-382 EYQFIE
+382 KYQFIE

-403 DPVDLAIIGAVS
+403 DPLDLAVIGAVS

-426 ARKAASL
+426 ARKASGL

>member
-1 MSFPFFIAKRYLTAR
+1 MSFPFFIAKRYLTSR
-16 SKRNFISIISLMSVT
+16 SKRTFISIISLMSVM

-64 VLVLA
+64 IIVLS

-81 VAGKG
+81 G
-86 EGVPLLKEESG
+86 LLKEEG
-97 EEEANKVEPA
+97 EQTAASAQADPA
-107 EAVTPVLGMVQSVPG
+107 KEGGASVSPVLAPVQQVPG
-122 VKSAT
+122 IVSAT

-136 STPSG
+136 STPYG
-141 ATGLVVRGIDPCQA
+141 ATGLVVRGIDPRQA

-160 LLRELQQGSVANLE
+160 LLRELQKGSVEDLDRE
-174 RKSGPAGILVGHELA
+174 SGPAGMIVGHELA
-189 SRFKLRVGS
+189 TRFKLRVGS
-198 RVNLMSPAGQSTTA
+198 RVNLMSPAGQRTTA

-217 LKPFR
+217 LKSFR
-222 VEGVFKSGMSDFDS
+222 VAGIFKSGMSDFDS
-236 RLAYVSLAAAQDLM
+236 RLAYVSLPAAQDLM
-250 GYPAGRISGIEAF
+250 GYPSGRISGIEAF
-263 IEDPYNA
+263 VEDPYKA
-270 KEVAGA
+270 KEIGSAVAE
-276 VTAKLGWPFYARNW
+276 KLGWPFYARNW

-358 GAIIG
+358 GVLIG

-403 DPVDLAIIGAVS
+403 DPLDLAVIGAVS
-415 MLMCYLATIYP
+415 LLLCYLATIYP
-426 ARKAASL
+426 ARKASGL
-433 VPAEA
+433 IPAEA

>member
-1 MSFPFFIAKRYLTAR
+1 MSFPLFIASRYLTSR
-16 SKRNFISIISLMSVT
+16 NKRTFISIISLMSVM

-45 VYNGVTEE
+45 VYNGVTSE

-69 SQPGAFDPAPVE
+69 SVPNAFDPP
-81 VAGKG
+81 AGA
-86 EGVPLLKEESG
+86 
-97 EEEANKVEPA
+97 EAGQPFSEAGTEAGA
-107 EAVTPVLGMVQSVPG
+107 EQGGPAVTPVLSRVQGIPG
-122 VKSAT
+122 VVSAT

-136 STPSG
+136 STPYG
-141 ATGLVVRGIDPCQA
+141 ATGLVVRGIDPHQA

-160 LLRELQQGSVANLE
+160 LLRELEDGSVDRLD
-174 RKSGPAGILVGHELA
+174 RRTGPAGILIGRDLA
-189 SRFKLRVGS
+189 ERFRLRVGS
-198 RVNLMSPAGQSTTA
+198 RVYLMSPTGQSSTA

-217 LKPFR
+217 LKSFR
-222 VEGVFKSGMSDFDS
+222 VEGIFKSGMSDFDS
-236 RLAYVSLAAAQDLM
+236 RLAYVALPAAQELM
-250 GYPAGRISGIEAF
+250 GYPSGRISGIEAF
-263 IEDPYNA
+263 VEDPYEA
-270 KEVAGA
+270 QSVAQAA
-276 VTAKLGWPFYARNW
+276 VDELGYPFYARNW

-302 LERFGMFIVLVM
+302 LERFGMFVVPLM

-335 KDIAILMSMGAT
+335 RDIAILMSMGAT
-347 ARDVRR
+347 ASAVRR

-363 AVGTSIGYVLGII
+363 AVGTTLGYVLGII

-382 EYQFIE
+382 KYQFIE

-403 DPVDLAIIGAVS
+403 DPLDLAVIGFVS
-415 MLMCYLATIYP
+415 MLMCFLATIYP
-426 ARKAASL
+426 ARQASRL
-433 VPAEA
+433 IPAEA

>member
-1 MSFPFFIAKRYLTAR
+1 MSYSLFIASRYLTSR
-16 SKRNFISIISLMSVT
+16 SKRTFISIISFMSVL

-64 VLVLA
+64 VMVMA
-69 SQPGAFDPAPVE
+69 TQAGAFGPEA
-81 VAGKG
+81 ARG
-86 EGVPLLKEESG
+86 EGEVIERIRE
-97 EEEANKVEPA
+97 
-107 EAVTPVLGMVQSVPG
+107 TPG
-122 VKSAT
+122 VVSAT

-136 STPSG
+136 STPQG
-141 ATGLVVRGIDPCQA
+141 ATGLVVRGIDPVSA
-155 AEAMP
+155 GESMP
-160 LLRELQQGSVANLE
+160 LLHHLESGSVEDLVRE
-174 RKSGPAGILVGHELA
+174 SGPAGMIVGHDLA
-189 SRFKLRVGS
+189 RRFNLRVGS
-198 RVNLMSPAGQSTTA
+198 RVNLMSPAGQRTTA

-217 LKPFR
+217 LRSFR
-222 VEGVFKSGMSDFDS
+222 VVGVFKSGMSDFDS
-236 RLAYVSLAAAQDLM
+236 RLAYVSLGAAQDLM
-250 GYPAGRISGIEAF
+250 GYPDGHVSGVEAF
-263 IEDPYNA
+263 VKNPYDARGIA
-270 KEVAGA
+270 KDVAER
-276 VTAKLGWPFYARNW
+276 LGSPFYSRNW

-302 LERFGMFIVLVM
+302 LERFGMFIVLLM

-347 ARDVRR
+347 AAGVRR
-353 IFMLQ
+353 IFMFQ

-363 AVGTSIGYVLGII
+363 AVGTSIGYVLGIV

-382 EYQFIE
+382 KYQFIE
-388 LPPDVYMMDTLPVII
+388 LPPGVYMMDTLPVII
-403 DPVDLAIIGAVS
+403 DPVDLLVIGAVS
-415 MLMCYLATIYP
+415 MLLCFVATIYP
-426 ARKAASL
+426 ARQAARL

>member
-1 MSFPFFIAKRYLTAR
+1 MKGESMSYSLFIASRYLTSR
-16 SKRNFISIISLMSVT
+16 SKRTFISIISFMSVL

-64 VLVLA
+64 VMVMA
-69 SQPGAFDPAPVE
+69 TQAGAFGPEA
-81 VAGKG
+81 ARG
-86 EGVPLLKEESG
+86 EGEVIERIRE
-97 EEEANKVEPA
+97 
-107 EAVTPVLGMVQSVPG
+107 TPG
-122 VKSAT
+122 VVSAT

-136 STPSG
+136 STPQG
-141 ATGLVVRGIDPCQA
+141 ATGLVVRGIDPVSA
-155 AEAMP
+155 GESMP
-160 LLRELQQGSVANLE
+160 LLHHLESGSVEDLVRE
-174 RKSGPAGILVGHELA
+174 SGPAGMIVGHDLA
-189 SRFKLRVGS
+189 RRFNLRVGS
-198 RVNLMSPAGQSTTA
+198 RVNLMSPAGQRTTA

-217 LKPFR
+217 LRSFR
-222 VEGVFKSGMSDFDS
+222 VVGVFKSGMSDFDS
-236 RLAYVSLAAAQDLM
+236 RLAYVSLGAAQDLM
-250 GYPAGRISGIEAF
+250 GYPDGHVSGVEAF
-263 IEDPYNA
+263 VKNPYDARDIA
-270 KEVAGA
+270 KDVAER
-276 VTAKLGWPFYARNW
+276 LGPPFYSRNW

-302 LERFGMFIVLVM
+302 LERFGMFIVLLM

-347 ARDVRR
+347 AAGVRR
-353 IFMLQ
+353 IFMFQ

-363 AVGTSIGYVLGII
+363 AVGTSIGYVLGIV

-382 EYQFIE
+382 KYQFIE
-388 LPPDVYMMDTLPVII
+388 LPPGVYMMDTLPVII
-403 DPVDLAIIGAVS
+403 DPVDLLVIGAVS
-415 MLMCYLATIYP
+415 MLLCFVATIYP
-426 ARKAASL
+426 ARQAARL